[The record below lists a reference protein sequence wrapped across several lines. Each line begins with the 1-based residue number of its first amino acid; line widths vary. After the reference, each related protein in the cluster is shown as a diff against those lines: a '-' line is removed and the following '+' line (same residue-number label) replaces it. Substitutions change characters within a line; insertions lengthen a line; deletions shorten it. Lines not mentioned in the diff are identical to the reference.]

1 MLYYTYGTMVKIQK
15 KKNQYSV
22 TIPIETVKFTG
33 LEGSEEVFVIPNENM
48 DILIK
53 RKKKE

>member
-1 MLYYTYGTMVKIQK
+1 MVKIQK

-33 LEGSEEVFVIPNENM
+33 LKGSEEVYLIPTESK

-53 RKKKE
+53 RKPKDDKK